1 MKKIVSLILSLVML
15 MSITSGLNLT
25 AYADDVNHYL
35 DFQAEIYS
43 SETAG
48 FDNIFVGTDSSSFS
62 RTLYNN
68 LKNDKKFQ
76 VTLAAWSST
85 HIVDDAT
92 YTIENNVFK
101 KKDLYDAILFD
112 MIDSTDES
120 TLCQQYQNE
129 FEKLYKM
136 VKNERSSYVIKTT
149 DMILGKEKY
158 TVEQLKTTDLSEDA
172 KDLLL
177 NGTKYAG
184 VTSVISEVNK
194 ILGNV
199 KNAYDAINAVAD
211 YLAIKDVD
219 CGTSEILNEIA
230 SDSQSPI
237 ELRYSAAE
245 ISDCMAGA
253 YGKTAALIAEGSI
266 SGIEFALNKAINYA
280 WDSVLACIPGG
291 TAISF
296 GAKTGRMLVNYFFKT
311 ETVIQGYYQLEAAVN
326 IEDAIIRVMQ
336 NKKNTDTGYT
346 NIDSAVYMK
355 SVDMYKDI
363 ILLGFDY
370 SIELLQNAANSD
382 FNTATDFWLGNY
394 SQCMQLIDQIQE
406 LKQKKIDNFV
416 KYEEIVFNKY
426 KSLYLPN
433 YDELEDEISKTV
445 PVTALSVTQL
455 VDINIGDSAYFE
467 DCFAYNFEPYNYTES
482 VTNVSVTSSDSN
494 IISVVKGDDSKEKFV
509 ANNAGTCTLTF
520 TLNDNVF
527 DNVNVEIGYKQ
538 HCISDIITI
547 GSYPKTLVTDSNLL
561 SKLNSVEFEW
571 KSYHY
576 YSGNGT
582 ISTVSTSVA
591 NQGNLTK
598 YLSMSESDYMKYSDV
613 KLDGEMYRAVY
624 FDSYRPVKTYYESI
638 DSKTNQINNKYL
650 KNKIYWFKYEPL
662 HWKIFDN
669 QKNLAICEDVIDSQC
684 YQNEILNV
692 SSHGIV
698 RPSVTFANK
707 YLDSSLDNYLSDEF
721 YNSAFSVDEKKY
733 ILSQSINS
741 SSSTSTTPEYAKVTV
756 LNTTYTTNL
765 TNASVD
771 FSSLPTDYAKSQ
783 GVFVNNNYSN
793 WWIRNDKE
801 GYYAKLHYYDYN
813 GKLVTAD
820 DTDVTNTGIG
830 IRPVICFSEEFKNT
844 FEYNHVKYLS
854 DTSNSCY
861 AVSCDDSVNDI
872 VIPDTVFGMKVIG
885 IKNEMFKNNK
895 NLISVSLGNNISDIP
910 REIFSG
916 CNNLKNVI
924 LPNKL
929 TKIPENAFRSC
940 NNLNNLTI
948 PNNVNSIGNSVFYGC
963 TKLASITIPNS
974 VTSIGDNAFRSC
986 TSLTSVYYA
995 GTEDEWNKITIG
1007 NDNENLTNAT
1017 IHYNFEP
1024 KPLNKQTGSCG
1035 DNVTYSLD
1043 TETGVLTISGTGKM
1057 KDYSGED
1064 SPFYQN
1070 SNIKSV
1076 IIENGVTSIGN
1087 LAFSSC
1093 NSLIEVSLPSSI
1105 ISLGVSAFSGCENL
1119 MSISI
1124 PANVADIQ
1132 SIAFAGC
1139 KKLTSIEV
1147 DSNNEN
1153 YSSINGVLFDK
1164 NITELVCYPA
1174 GKNDASYTVPNTV
1187 KSFAYGSFYDCENL
1201 TNVII
1206 PNGVTSIGG
1215 ASFWNCKNLKSIVI
1229 PKSVTK
1235 IDLFSFNGCESL
1247 KDIYYTGTQDEWKN
1261 ITIGD
1266 GNINLTSAT
1275 IHYNFEP
1282 CTENQH
1288 NYYGE
1293 WKIIEEPT
1301 CTKVGLKQRTCSFD
1315 GYVQKEEIPAKG
1327 HTEVVINGYAATCE
1341 KSGLTDGKKCFV
1353 CGEVLEAQKEIAK
1366 LDHSYTKTVVEPTCT
1381 EQGYTIYKCETC
1393 GETKKADFVNA
1404 KGHDFSNNAQ
1414 FCLNGCGTANPNY
1427 VAPDPSTAQTGSCG
1441 DNVLYSLNTET
1452 GVLTISGTGDMADY
1466 SLDNDSPFRQNSNII
1481 KSVTIEN
1488 GVTSIGNYSFSGCT
1502 NLINVTL
1509 PDSVTSIGSYAF
1521 EDCTSLTNVT
1531 IPDSVTSI
1539 SGSAF
1544 YDCTSLT
1551 SVTIGNSVTS
1561 IGSSAFYNTAYYNDE
1576 SNWDNG
1582 VLYLSN
1588 CLIDTN
1594 NDFNSTTDYTIKDGT
1609 RIIANHV
1616 FSNYTK
1622 LKSIMIPDS
1631 VTTIGDYAFYE
1642 CTNLTNATIGNGVTS
1657 IGERAFN
1664 ECKNLASITIPDSVI
1679 SIGDWAFSECTNL
1692 TNATIGNGV
1701 TSIGYGTF
1709 EECTSLTDVT
1719 IPDSVISIGERAFYN
1734 CKSLKSVTI
1743 GNNVTNIGSSAF
1755 YGCNNLT
1762 NITIPDS
1769 VTNIGDE
1776 AFSWCTSLASV
1787 TIGNS
1792 VTSIGNGTFKDCE
1805 KLESVIIPDSVTNIG
1820 DEAFYECTKLTN
1832 AIIGNSVTS
1841 IGSAAFYECIRL
1853 TGVIIPNNVTN
1864 IGENAFCSCSG
1875 LTGIIIPDSVTN
1887 IGDSAFSDCSGLTSI
1902 TIGNS
1907 VTSIG
1912 KNVFKWCAKLESVTI
1927 PNSVTSIGEEAFSVC
1942 SSLTSVTIPNTVT
1955 NIGDSAFDNCSKL
1968 NEVNYSGTVAQW
1980 KSITIGSNNSYLTNA
1995 NIKCSNG
2002 DIVNSVII
2010 DKIKYELND
2019 DNTARVTGYIGT
2031 PYSLTIPESIS
2042 YEGDTFKVTS
2052 IGEDA
2057 FAHCTSLSNITIPN
2071 SVTRIENYAFYG
2083 CKNLSDI
2090 YYIGTQQEWNKIYI
2104 GSTGNGCLPSATI
2117 HFSSIPTPEPTPT
2130 PTPEPTPT
2138 PTPTPTP
2145 EPTPTP
2151 NPAPQPSTQPTQE
2164 TQQQVAQQT
2173 AQQQSTQNDTA
2184 AEQVNVA
2191 KPKSVSPKTVKS
2203 AKKAVSVEWKKVGGV
2218 KGYQIQVATD
2228 KKFKKNKKTVTIK
2241 KQKTT
2246 KTIVKKL
2253 KAKKKYYVR
2262 VRTYKIVNGKKVY
2275 SSWSKVKSVKTK

>member
-68 LKNDKKFQ
+68 LKNDTKFQ

-149 DMILGKEKY
+149 DMILGKENY

-336 NKKNTDTGYT
+336 NKKNADTGYT

-482 VTNVSVTSSDSN
+482 VTNVSITSSDSN

-520 TLNDNVF
+520 TLNDRITCQKEVTVGSITSGKCGENVIYSLDTSTGVLTISGTGHMYDYADWKKSYSPF
-527 DNVNVEIGYKQ
+527 HENEQIKSVIIESGVTWIGDYTFSNCTTLTSAQ
-538 HCISDIITI
+538 ISDSVTHIGKYAFSGCSNLTSITLPNGLEDINEHTFYNCTSLTSITI
-547 GSYPKTLVTDSNLL
+547 PNKVRWVCFNA
-561 SKLNSVEFEW
+561 F
-571 KSYHY
+571 
-576 YSGNGT
+576 NGC
-582 ISTVSTSVA
+582 SS
-591 NQGNLTK
+591 
-598 YLSMSESDYMKYSDV
+598 
-613 KLDGEMYRAVY
+613 
-624 FDSYRPVKTYYESI
+624 
-638 DSKTNQINNKYL
+638 L
-650 KNKIYWFKYEPL
+650 KNVTMSNGIQVIDDGAFHGCKSLTSITIPSSVWSIADNAFGDCSSLINIDVDK
-662 HWKIFDN
+662 DN
-669 QKNLAICEDVIDSQC
+669 QTYSSQDGVLFNKDKTVLINYPIGSERTSYNIPDSVTNIGEYAFADCKNLKSIM
-684 YQNEILNV
+684 V
-692 SSHGIV
+692 S
-698 RPSVTFANK
+698 N
-707 YLDSSLDNYLSDEF
+707 SLTHIGEY
-721 YNSAFSVDEKKY
+721 AFSGC
-733 ILSQSINS
+733 
-741 SSSTSTTPEYAKVTV
+741 
-756 LNTTYTTNL
+756 TNL
-765 TNASVD
+765 TCV
-771 FSSLPTDYAKSQ
+771 
-783 GVFVNNNYSN
+783 
-793 WWIRNDKE
+793 
-801 GYYAKLHYYDYN
+801 
-813 GKLVTAD
+813 
-820 DTDVTNTGIG
+820 
-830 IRPVICFSEEFKNT
+830 
-844 FEYNHVKYLS
+844 
-854 DTSNSCY
+854 
-861 AVSCDDSVNDI
+861 
-872 VIPDTVFGMKVIG
+872 
-885 IKNEMFKNNK
+885 
-895 NLISVSLGNNISDIP
+895 
-910 REIFSG
+910 
-916 CNNLKNVI
+916 
-924 LPNKL
+924 
-929 TKIPENAFRSC
+929 
-940 NNLNNLTI
+940 
-948 PNNVNSIGNSVFYGC
+948 
-963 TKLASITIPNS
+963 TIPNS
-974 VTSIGDNAFRSC
+974 VTSIGEYAFSSC
-986 TSLTSVYYA
+986 KSLTSVIIPDGVTRINESTFRECTSLKSIIIGNGVTVIDRYAFYNCKNLICVTIPNSVTVIGWYVFDICSSLETVNYKGTKAEWKSIDISDENYNLIGAMIKCTDGIIGYAHTVIDNLEYSLVDDTATVIGYTFASQSVSIPKSVDYEGYKFDVTSIGGHAFDNCTSLLSVVIPDSVTSISDGAFFDCEGLKDVYYTS
-995 GTEDEWNKITIG
+995 TEDEWNKITIG

-1024 KPLNKQTGSCG
+1024 EPSNKQTGSCG

-1201 TNVII
+1201 TSVII
-1206 PNGVTSIGG
+1206 PSGVTSIGG

-1247 KDIYYTGTQDEWKN
+1247 KDIYYTGTQDEWNN

-1282 CTENQH
+1282 CIENQH

-1341 KSGLTDGKKCFV
+1341 KSGLTDGKKCSA

-1366 LDHSYTKTVVEPTCT
+1366 LGHSYTKTVVEPTCT

-1393 GETKKADFVNA
+1393 GETYKDDYVKA

-1414 FCLNGCGTANPNY
+1414 FCLNGCGKVNPNY
-1427 VAPDPSTAQTGSCG
+1427 VAPDTSTVQTGSCG
-1441 DNVLYSLNTET
+1441 DNVIYSLNTET
-1452 GVLTISGTGDMADY
+1452 GVLTISGTGEMT
-1466 SLDNDSPFRQNSNII
+1466 DSPFSQNSSI
-1481 KSVTIEN
+1481 KSVIIEN
-1488 GVTSIGNYSFSGCT
+1488 GVTSILTYAFSGCT
-1502 NLINVTL
+1502 SL
-1509 PDSVTSIGSYAF
+1509 TSI
-1521 EDCTSLTNVT
+1521 T

-1539 SGSAF
+1539 GESAF
-1544 YDCTSLT
+1544 DGCTSLV
-1551 SVTIGNSVTS
+1551 SVT
-1561 IGSSAFYNTAYYNDE
+1561 
-1576 SNWDNG
+1576 
-1582 VLYLSN
+1582 LS
-1588 CLIDTN
+1588 
-1594 NDFNSTTDYTIKDGT
+1594 
-1609 RIIANHV
+1609 
-1616 FSNYTK
+1616 
-1622 LKSIMIPDS
+1622 KSI
-1631 VTTIGDYAFYE
+1631 TTIEY
-1642 CTNLTNATIGNGVTS
+1642 S
-1657 IGERAFN
+1657 
-1664 ECKNLASITIPDSVI
+1664 
-1679 SIGDWAFSECTNL
+1679 
-1692 TNATIGNGV
+1692 
-1701 TSIGYGTF
+1701 TF
-1709 EECTSLTDVT
+1709 F
-1719 IPDSVISIGERAFYN
+1719 G
-1734 CKSLKSVTI
+1734 
-1743 GNNVTNIGSSAF
+1743 
-1755 YGCNNLT
+1755 
-1762 NITIPDS
+1762 
-1769 VTNIGDE
+1769 
-1776 AFSWCTSLASV
+1776 
-1787 TIGNS
+1787 
-1792 VTSIGNGTFKDCE
+1792 
-1805 KLESVIIPDSVTNIG
+1805 
-1820 DEAFYECTKLTN
+1820 
-1832 AIIGNSVTS
+1832 
-1841 IGSAAFYECIRL
+1841 
-1853 TGVIIPNNVTN
+1853 
-1864 IGENAFCSCSG
+1864 
-1875 LTGIIIPDSVTN
+1875 
-1887 IGDSAFSDCSGLTSI
+1887 
-1902 TIGNS
+1902 
-1907 VTSIG
+1907 
-1912 KNVFKWCAKLESVTI
+1912 
-1927 PNSVTSIGEEAFSVC
+1927 C
-1942 SSLTSVTIPNTVT
+1942 SSLTSIEIPKSVTT
-1955 NIGDSAFDNCSKL
+1955 
-1968 NEVNYSGTVAQW
+1968 
-1980 KSITIGSNNSYLTNA
+1980 
-1995 NIKCSNG
+1995 
-2002 DIVNSVII
+2002 IVN
-2010 DKIKYELND
+2010 
-2019 DNTARVTGYIGT
+2019 
-2031 PYSLTIPESIS
+2031 
-2042 YEGDTFKVTS
+2042 F
-2052 IGEDA
+2052 A
-2057 FAHCTSLSNITIPN
+2057 FCGCT
-2071 SVTRIENYAFYG
+2071 
-2083 CKNLSDI
+2083 NLKDV
-2090 YYIGTQQEWNKIYI
+2090 YYDGTQSEWNKINI
-2104 GSTGNGCLPSATI
+2104 GHSNECLTNASL
-2117 HFSSIPTPEPTPT
+2117 HCSLT
-2130 PTPEPTPT
+2130 PTPE

-2164 TQQQVAQQT
+2164 TSQQAAQQT
-2173 AQQQSTQNDTA
+2173 SQQQSVKNDTA
-2184 AEQVNVA
+2184 TEQVNVA
-2191 KPKSVSPKTVKS
+2191 KPKSTNTKKIKA
-2203 AKKAVSVEWKKVGGV
+2203 AKKAVSVEWKKVSGV
-2218 KGYQIQVATD
+2218 SGYEIQLATD
-2228 KKFKKNKKTVTIK
+2228 KKFKKNKKTVTVK

-2246 KTIVKKL
+2246 KTTVKKL

>member
-25 AYADDVNHYL
+25 AYAETYGDFEYSHIEDDFLSITGYKGSATNL
-35 DFQAEIYS
+35 EIPS
-43 SETAG
+43 VING
-48 FDNIFVGTDSSSFS
+48 DSV
-62 RTLYNN
+62 
-68 LKNDKKFQ
+68 K
-76 VTLAAWSST
+76 V
-85 HIVDDAT
+85 
-92 YTIENNVFK
+92 
-101 KKDLYDAILFD
+101 
-112 MIDSTDES
+112 IDREAFEG
-120 TLCQQYQNE
+120 CQ
-129 FEKLYKM
+129 
-136 VKNERSSYVIKTT
+136 SIKTVT
-149 DMILGKEKY
+149 IPDSIISIGM
-158 TVEQLKTTDLSEDA
+158 
-172 KDLLL
+172 
-177 NGTKYAG
+177 YAFCNCTSL
-184 VTSVISEVNK
+184 TSV
-194 ILGNV
+194 
-199 KNAYDAINAVAD
+199 
-211 YLAIKDVD
+211 
-219 CGTSEILNEIA
+219 T
-230 SDSQSPI
+230 
-237 ELRYSAAE
+237 
-245 ISDCMAGA
+245 
-253 YGKTAALIAEGSI
+253 
-266 SGIEFALNKAINYA
+266 
-280 WDSVLACIPGG
+280 
-291 TAISF
+291 
-296 GAKTGRMLVNYFFKT
+296 
-311 ETVIQGYYQLEAAVN
+311 
-326 IEDAIIRVMQ
+326 
-336 NKKNTDTGYT
+336 
-346 NIDSAVYMK
+346 
-355 SVDMYKDI
+355 
-363 ILLGFDY
+363 
-370 SIELLQNAANSD
+370 
-382 FNTATDFWLGNY
+382 
-394 SQCMQLIDQIQE
+394 
-406 LKQKKIDNFV
+406 
-416 KYEEIVFNKY
+416 
-426 KSLYLPN
+426 
-433 YDELEDEISKTV
+433 
-445 PVTALSVTQL
+445 
-455 VDINIGDSAYFE
+455 
-467 DCFAYNFEPYNYTES
+467 
-482 VTNVSVTSSDSN
+482 
-494 IISVVKGDDSKEKFV
+494 
-509 ANNAGTCTLTF
+509 
-520 TLNDNVF
+520 
-527 DNVNVEIGYKQ
+527 
-538 HCISDIITI
+538 
-547 GSYPKTLVTDSNLL
+547 
-561 SKLNSVEFEW
+561 
-571 KSYHY
+571 
-576 YSGNGT
+576 
-582 ISTVSTSVA
+582 
-591 NQGNLTK
+591 
-598 YLSMSESDYMKYSDV
+598 
-613 KLDGEMYRAVY
+613 
-624 FDSYRPVKTYYESI
+624 
-638 DSKTNQINNKYL
+638 
-650 KNKIYWFKYEPL
+650 
-662 HWKIFDN
+662 
-669 QKNLAICEDVIDSQC
+669 
-684 YQNEILNV
+684 
-692 SSHGIV
+692 
-698 RPSVTFANK
+698 
-707 YLDSSLDNYLSDEF
+707 
-721 YNSAFSVDEKKY
+721 
-733 ILSQSINS
+733 
-741 SSSTSTTPEYAKVTV
+741 
-756 LNTTYTTNL
+756 
-765 TNASVD
+765 
-771 FSSLPTDYAKSQ
+771 
-783 GVFVNNNYSN
+783 
-793 WWIRNDKE
+793 
-801 GYYAKLHYYDYN
+801 
-813 GKLVTAD
+813 
-820 DTDVTNTGIG
+820 
-830 IRPVICFSEEFKNT
+830 
-844 FEYNHVKYLS
+844 
-854 DTSNSCY
+854 
-861 AVSCDDSVNDI
+861 
-872 VIPDTVFGMKVIG
+872 
-885 IKNEMFKNNK
+885 
-895 NLISVSLGNNISDIP
+895 
-910 REIFSG
+910 
-916 CNNLKNVI
+916 
-924 LPNKL
+924 
-929 TKIPENAFRSC
+929 
-940 NNLNNLTI
+940 
-948 PNNVNSIGNSVFYGC
+948 IGNSVSSIADSAFRDCTSLKNINIPDSVESIDNLAFSGC
-963 TKLASITIPNS
+963 TNLTSITIPNS
-974 VTSIGDNAFRSC
+974 VTSIGNGVFFDCENLVSIEVANDNMNYTSISGILFSKNKTELIQYPAAKTDSTYIIPDGVTKIDYAFGSCKNLTSVTIPDSVTSVGDNAFNCC
-986 TSLTSVYYA
+986 TSLTNITIPNSVTSIGNYSFSGCTNLINITIPDSVTSIGDNAFNGCTSLTNITIPNSVTSIGYSAFSDCSGLANIAISDSVTSIGVSAFSGCISLKSIAVSDNNKNYSSVDGVLFNKEKSELITYPIGKTNDTYEIPNSVTCICNAAFAFCQNLTNITIPNSVTVISNDVFALCSSLTDVIIPNSVTSIGSYAFTGCISLKSVTIHDSVTSISDGTFFDCEGLKDVYYTS
-995 GTEDEWNKITIG
+995 TEDDWNKITIG

-1024 KPLNKQTGSCG
+1024 EPSNKQTGSCG

-1247 KDIYYTGTQDEWKN
+1247 KDIYYTGTQDEWNN

-1266 GNINLTSAT
+1266 GNINLTNAT
-1275 IHYNFEP
+1275 IHYNFVP

-1293 WKIIEEPT
+1293 WKMIEEPT

-1341 KSGLTDGKKCFV
+1341 KSGLTDGKKCSA

-1366 LDHSYTKTVVEPTCT
+1366 LGHSYTKTVVEPTCT

-1393 GETKKADFVNA
+1393 GETYKDDYVKA

-1414 FCLNGCGTANPNY
+1414 FCLNGCGEVNPNY
-1427 VAPDPSTAQTGSCG
+1427 VAPDTSTVQTGSCG
-1441 DNVLYSLNTET
+1441 DNVIYSLNTET

-1466 SLDNDSPFRQNSNII
+1466 SLDNDSPFRQNSSII
-1481 KSVTIEN
+1481 KSVIIEN
-1488 GVTSIGNYSFSGCT
+1488 GVTSIGNYSFSGCA
-1502 NLINVTL
+1502 NLINITL

-1521 EDCTSLTNVT
+1521 EDCTSLTSVT

-1544 YDCTSLT
+1544 SDCTSLT

-1561 IGSSAFYNTAYYNDE
+1561 IGSSAFYNTAYYNDK

-1594 NDFNSTTDYTIKDGT
+1594 NDFDSTTDYTIKDGT

-1622 LKSIMIPDS
+1622 LKSIIIPDS

-1679 SIGDWAFSECTNL
+1679 SIGDWVFSECTNL
-1692 TNATIGNGV
+1692 TNAIIGNGV

-1709 EECTSLTDVT
+1709 EDCTSLTDVT

-1755 YGCNNLT
+1755 YWCNNLT

-1887 IGDSAFSDCSGLTSI
+1887 IGDSAFSDCSGLTSV

-1907 VTSIG
+1907 VTS
-1912 KNVFKWCAKLESVTI
+1912 
-1927 PNSVTSIGEEAFSVC
+1927 
-1942 SSLTSVTIPNTVT
+1942 
-1955 NIGDSAFDNCSKL
+1955 IGDSAFDNCSKL

-2002 DIVNSVII
+2002 DIVNAVII

-2057 FAHCTSLSNITIPN
+2057 FAHCTSLTNITIPN

-2138 PTPTPTP
+2138 PIPTP
-2145 EPTPTP
+2145 EPTPIP

-2173 AQQQSTQNDTA
+2173 AQQPSVKNDTA

-2191 KPKSVSPKTVKS
+2191 KPKSVSPKKVKS

-2246 KTIVKKL
+2246 KTTVKKL

-2275 SSWSKVKSVKTK
+2275 SAWSKVKSVKTK

>member
-370 SIELLQNAANSD
+370 SIELLQNAANPD

-801 GYYAKLHYYDYN
+801 GYYAKLQYYDYN

-1007 NDNENLTNAT
+1007 DCNEYLTNAT

-1024 KPLNKQTGSCG
+1024 EPSNKQTGSCG

-1124 PANVADIQ
+1124 SANVADIQ

-1201 TNVII
+1201 TSVII

-1247 KDIYYTGTQDEWKN
+1247 KDIYYTGTQDEWNN

-1275 IHYNFEP
+1275 IHYNFVP

-1341 KSGLTDGKKCFV
+1341 KSGLTDGKKCSA

-1366 LDHSYTKTVVEPTCT
+1366 LDHSYIKTVVEPTCT
-1381 EQGYTIYKCETC
+1381 EQGYTIYKCENCGDTYKDDYVKALGHTEVIDEAVAPTC
-1393 GETKKADFVNA
+1393 TQSGLTEGKHCSVCNA
-1404 KGHDFSNNAQ
+1404 VLVKQEKIDALGHDFSNNAQ
-1414 FCLNGCGTANPNY
+1414 VCLNGCGKVNPNY
-1427 VAPDPSTAQTGSCG
+1427 VAPDTSTVQMGKCG
-1441 DNVLYSLNTET
+1441 ENVTYSLNTST
-1452 GVLTISGTGDMADY
+1452 GVLTISGTGEMT
-1466 SLDNDSPFRQNSNII
+1466 DSPFRQNSNII
-1481 KSVTIEN
+1481 KSVIIEN
-1488 GVTSIGNYSFSGCT
+1488 GVTSIVTYAFSGCT
-1502 NLINVTL
+1502 SL
-1509 PDSVTSIGSYAF
+1509 TSI
-1521 EDCTSLTNVT
+1521 T

-1539 SGSAF
+1539 GESAF
-1544 YDCTSLT
+1544 DGCTSLV
-1551 SVTIGNSVTS
+1551 SVT
-1561 IGSSAFYNTAYYNDE
+1561 
-1576 SNWDNG
+1576 
-1582 VLYLSN
+1582 LS
-1588 CLIDTN
+1588 
-1594 NDFNSTTDYTIKDGT
+1594 
-1609 RIIANHV
+1609 
-1616 FSNYTK
+1616 
-1622 LKSIMIPDS
+1622 KSI
-1631 VTTIGDYAFYE
+1631 TTIEY
-1642 CTNLTNATIGNGVTS
+1642 S
-1657 IGERAFN
+1657 
-1664 ECKNLASITIPDSVI
+1664 
-1679 SIGDWAFSECTNL
+1679 
-1692 TNATIGNGV
+1692 
-1701 TSIGYGTF
+1701 TF
-1709 EECTSLTDVT
+1709 F
-1719 IPDSVISIGERAFYN
+1719 G
-1734 CKSLKSVTI
+1734 
-1743 GNNVTNIGSSAF
+1743 
-1755 YGCNNLT
+1755 
-1762 NITIPDS
+1762 
-1769 VTNIGDE
+1769 
-1776 AFSWCTSLASV
+1776 
-1787 TIGNS
+1787 
-1792 VTSIGNGTFKDCE
+1792 
-1805 KLESVIIPDSVTNIG
+1805 
-1820 DEAFYECTKLTN
+1820 
-1832 AIIGNSVTS
+1832 
-1841 IGSAAFYECIRL
+1841 
-1853 TGVIIPNNVTN
+1853 
-1864 IGENAFCSCSG
+1864 
-1875 LTGIIIPDSVTN
+1875 
-1887 IGDSAFSDCSGLTSI
+1887 
-1902 TIGNS
+1902 
-1907 VTSIG
+1907 
-1912 KNVFKWCAKLESVTI
+1912 
-1927 PNSVTSIGEEAFSVC
+1927 C
-1942 SSLTSVTIPNTVT
+1942 SSLTSIEIPKSVTT
-1955 NIGDSAFDNCSKL
+1955 
-1968 NEVNYSGTVAQW
+1968 
-1980 KSITIGSNNSYLTNA
+1980 
-1995 NIKCSNG
+1995 
-2002 DIVNSVII
+2002 IVNFAFCGCT
-2010 DKIKYELND
+2010 N
-2019 DNTARVTGYIGT
+2019 
-2031 PYSLTIPESIS
+2031 LTDV
-2042 YEGDTFKVTS
+2042 Y
-2052 IGEDA
+2052 
-2057 FAHCTSLSNITIPN
+2057 
-2071 SVTRIENYAFYG
+2071 YA
-2083 CKNLSDI
+2083 
-2090 YYIGTQQEWNKIYI
+2090 GTQSEWNKINI
-2104 GSTGNGCLPSATI
+2104 GHSNEFLTNASLHCSST
-2117 HFSSIPTPEPTPT
+2117 PTPEPTPT
-2130 PTPEPTPT
+2130 PTPEPA
-2138 PTPTPTP
+2138 
-2145 EPTPTP
+2145 PTP
-2151 NPAPQPSTQPTQE
+2151 NPAPQPSTQPIQE
-2164 TQQQVAQQT
+2164 TPQQVAQQT
-2173 AQQQSTQNDTA
+2173 AQQPLTQNNTTA
-2184 AEQVNVA
+2184 AQTEVA

-2218 KGYQIQVATD
+2218 SGYEIQLATD
-2228 KKFKKNKKTVTIK
+2228 KKFKKNKKTVTVK

-2246 KTIVKKL
+2246 KTTVKKL

>member
-68 LKNDKKFQ
+68 LKNDTKFQ

-149 DMILGKEKY
+149 DMILGKENY

-336 NKKNTDTGYT
+336 NKKNADTGYT

-538 HCISDIITI
+538 HCIGDIITI

-771 FSSLPTDYAKSQ
+771 FSSFPTDYAKSQ

-801 GYYAKLHYYDYN
+801 GYYAKLQYYDYN

-1007 NDNENLTNAT
+1007 DCNEYLTNATIHYKFAPDPSTVQTGKCGENVTYSLNTSTGVLTISGTGEMTDSPFSQNSNIKSVIIENGVTSIATSAFSGCTSLTSVTIPNSVTSIGDNAFSECTSLTDITIPDSVMNIGDGAFLVCISLKSIEVSDNNKNYASVDGVLFNKDASELITYPAGKPNDIYEIPNSVMNIGDGAFFACTSLKSIEVSDNNENYTSVDGVLFNKDASELITYPAGKPNDTYEIPISVKSICYSAFLLCTSLTDVIIANGVTSIGHEAFSYCTSLTSVTIPDSVTSIGHYAFSDCESLKDIYYTGTQDEWNNITIGDGNINLTNAT
-1017 IHYNFEP
+1017 IHYNFETEP
-1024 KPLNKQTGSCG
+1024 SNKQTGSCG

-1201 TNVII
+1201 TSVII

-1247 KDIYYTGTQDEWKN
+1247 KDIYYTGTQDEWNN

-1275 IHYNFEP
+1275 IHYNFVP
-1282 CTENQH
+1282 CIENQH

-1341 KSGLTDGKKCFV
+1341 KSGLTDGKKCSA

-1366 LDHSYTKTVVEPTCT
+1366 LDHSYIKTVVEPTCT

-1393 GETKKADFVNA
+1393 GDTKKADFVNA

-1414 FCLNGCGTANPNY
+1414 FCLNGCGKVNPNY
-1427 VAPDPSTAQTGSCG
+1427 VAPDTSTVQTGSCG
-1441 DNVLYSLNTET
+1441 DNVIYSLNTET
-1452 GVLTISGTGDMADY
+1452 GVLTISGTGEMT
-1466 SLDNDSPFRQNSNII
+1466 DSPFSQNSSI
-1481 KSVTIEN
+1481 KSVIIEN
-1488 GVTSIGNYSFSGCT
+1488 GVTSIVTYAFSGCT
-1502 NLINVTL
+1502 SL
-1509 PDSVTSIGSYAF
+1509 TSI
-1521 EDCTSLTNVT
+1521 T

-1539 SGSAF
+1539 GESAF
-1544 YDCTSLT
+1544 DGCTSLV
-1551 SVTIGNSVTS
+1551 SVT
-1561 IGSSAFYNTAYYNDE
+1561 
-1576 SNWDNG
+1576 
-1582 VLYLSN
+1582 LS
-1588 CLIDTN
+1588 
-1594 NDFNSTTDYTIKDGT
+1594 
-1609 RIIANHV
+1609 
-1616 FSNYTK
+1616 
-1622 LKSIMIPDS
+1622 KSI
-1631 VTTIGDYAFYE
+1631 TTIEY
-1642 CTNLTNATIGNGVTS
+1642 S
-1657 IGERAFN
+1657 
-1664 ECKNLASITIPDSVI
+1664 
-1679 SIGDWAFSECTNL
+1679 
-1692 TNATIGNGV
+1692 
-1701 TSIGYGTF
+1701 TF
-1709 EECTSLTDVT
+1709 F
-1719 IPDSVISIGERAFYN
+1719 G
-1734 CKSLKSVTI
+1734 
-1743 GNNVTNIGSSAF
+1743 
-1755 YGCNNLT
+1755 
-1762 NITIPDS
+1762 
-1769 VTNIGDE
+1769 
-1776 AFSWCTSLASV
+1776 
-1787 TIGNS
+1787 
-1792 VTSIGNGTFKDCE
+1792 
-1805 KLESVIIPDSVTNIG
+1805 
-1820 DEAFYECTKLTN
+1820 
-1832 AIIGNSVTS
+1832 
-1841 IGSAAFYECIRL
+1841 
-1853 TGVIIPNNVTN
+1853 
-1864 IGENAFCSCSG
+1864 
-1875 LTGIIIPDSVTN
+1875 
-1887 IGDSAFSDCSGLTSI
+1887 
-1902 TIGNS
+1902 
-1907 VTSIG
+1907 
-1912 KNVFKWCAKLESVTI
+1912 
-1927 PNSVTSIGEEAFSVC
+1927 C
-1942 SSLTSVTIPNTVT
+1942 SSLTSIKIPKSVTT
-1955 NIGDSAFDNCSKL
+1955 
-1968 NEVNYSGTVAQW
+1968 
-1980 KSITIGSNNSYLTNA
+1980 
-1995 NIKCSNG
+1995 
-2002 DIVNSVII
+2002 IVNFAFCGCT
-2010 DKIKYELND
+2010 N
-2019 DNTARVTGYIGT
+2019 
-2031 PYSLTIPESIS
+2031 LT
-2042 YEGDTFKVTS
+2042 DV
-2052 IGEDA
+2052 
-2057 FAHCTSLSNITIPN
+2057 
-2071 SVTRIENYAFYG
+2071 
-2083 CKNLSDI
+2083 
-2090 YYIGTQQEWNKIYI
+2090 YYDGTQSEWNKINI
-2104 GSTGNGCLPSATI
+2104 GHSNEFLTNASLHC
-2117 HFSSIPTPEPTPT
+2117 SST

-2138 PTPTPTP
+2138 PTP
-2145 EPTPTP
+2145 
-2151 NPAPQPSTQPTQE
+2151 NPVPQPSTQHAQE
-2164 TQQQVAQQT
+2164 TPQQAAQQT
-2173 AQQQSTQNDTA
+2173 AQQPSVKNDTA
-2184 AEQVNVA
+2184 TEQVNVA
-2191 KPKSVSPKTVKS
+2191 KPKSVSPKKVKS

-2228 KKFKKNKKTVTIK
+2228 KKFKKNKKTVTVK

-2246 KTIVKKL
+2246 KTTVKKL
-2253 KAKKKYYVR
+2253 KSKKKYYVR

>member
-1 MKKIVSLILSLVML
+1 MKKIVSIFLSLVML
-15 MSITSGLNLT
+15 LTITSGLNLT

-43 SETAG
+43 SESAG
-48 FDNIFVGTDSSSFS
+48 FDNVFVGTDSSSFS
-62 RTLYNN
+62 RTFYNE
-68 LKNDKKFQ
+68 LKNDTKFQ
-76 VTLAAWSST
+76 VSLAAWSST
-85 HIVDDAT
+85 HIVDDAS

-311 ETVIQGYYQLEAAVN
+311 ETVIQGYYQLEAAIN

-336 NKKNTDTGYT
+336 NKKNADTGYT

-527 DNVNVEIGYKQ
+527 DNVKVEIGYKQ
-538 HCISDIITI
+538 HCIGDIITI

-721 YNSAFSVDEKKY
+721 YNSAFSADEKKY

-771 FSSLPTDYAKSQ
+771 FLSLPTDYAKSQ

-801 GYYAKLHYYDYN
+801 GYYAKLQYYDYN

-854 DTSNSCY
+854 DTSDSCY

-940 NNLNNLTI
+940 SNLNNLTI

-1007 NDNENLTNAT
+1007 DCNEYLTNAT

-1024 KPLNKQTGSCG
+1024 EPSNKQTGSCG

-1043 TETGVLTISGTGKM
+1043 TETGVFTISGTGKM

-1076 IIENGVTSIGN
+1076 IIENGVTSIGDSAFRSCTSLVSVTIPN
-1087 LAFSSC
+1087 SVTSIGNYVFYYCEKLKSVDLSDNITSIGDSAFADCTSLTNVTIPSIVTSIGDYAFGECTSLTDITIPDSVMNIGDGAFFVCTSLKSIEVSDNNKNYASVDGVFFNKDKSELITYPAGKPNDIYEIPNSVMNIGDGAFFACKSLKSIEVSDNNENYTSFDGVLFNKDASELITYPAGKPNDTYEIPISVKSICYAAFLLCTSLTDVIIANGVTSIGHEAFSYCRNLTSIIIPDSVTSIGHYVFSDCESLKDVYYTGSEDEWNKITIGNDNENLTNATIHYNFEPEPSNKQTGSCGDNVTYSLDTETGVLTISGTGKMKNYSGEDSPFYQNSNIKSVIIENGVTSIGNFAFYSC
-1093 NSLIEVSLPSSI
+1093 NSLIEVSLPTST

-1124 PANVADIQ
+1124 PANIVDIQ

-1139 KKLTSIEV
+1139 KKLTSIAV

-1164 NITELVCYPA
+1164 NVTELVCYPA

-1201 TNVII
+1201 TSVII

-1215 ASFWNCKNLKSIVI
+1215 ATFWNCKNLKSIVI

-1247 KDIYYTGTQDEWKN
+1247 KDIYYTGSEDEWNK
-1261 ITIGD
+1261 ITIGN
-1266 GNINLTSAT
+1266 GNENLTNAT

-1315 GYVQKEEIPAKG
+1315 GNVQKEEIPAKG

-1341 KSGLTDGKKCFV
+1341 KSGLTDGKKCSV
-1353 CGEVLEAQKEIAK
+1353 CGEVLETQKEIAK
-1366 LDHSYTKTVVEPTCT
+1366 LDHSYIKTVVEPTCT

-1393 GETKKADFVNA
+1393 GDTKKADYVNA
-1404 KGHDFSNNAQ
+1404 KGHTEVIDEAVEPTCTQSGLTEGKHCSVCNAVLVKQEKIDALDHDFSNNAQ
-1414 FCLNGCGTANPNY
+1414 FCLNGCGEVNPNY
-1427 VAPDPSTAQTGSCG
+1427 VAPDPSTVQTGKCG
-1441 DNVLYSLNTET
+1441 ENVKYSLGTST
-1452 GVLTISGTGDMADY
+1452 GVLTISGTGEMT
-1466 SLDNDSPFRQNSNII
+1466 DSPFSQNSNI
-1481 KSVTIEN
+1481 KSVIIEN
-1488 GVTSIGNYSFSGCT
+1488 GVTSIGT
-1502 NLINVTL
+1502 
-1509 PDSVTSIGSYAF
+1509 
-1521 EDCTSLTNVT
+1521 
-1531 IPDSVTSI
+1531 
-1539 SGSAF
+1539 
-1544 YDCTSLT
+1544 
-1551 SVTIGNSVTS
+1551 
-1561 IGSSAFYNTAYYNDE
+1561 
-1576 SNWDNG
+1576 
-1582 VLYLSN
+1582 
-1588 CLIDTN
+1588 
-1594 NDFNSTTDYTIKDGT
+1594 
-1609 RIIANHV
+1609 
-1616 FSNYTK
+1616 
-1622 LKSIMIPDS
+1622 
-1631 VTTIGDYAFYE
+1631 YAFYG
-1642 CTNLTNATIGNGVTS
+1642 CASLTD
-1657 IGERAFN
+1657 
-1664 ECKNLASITIPDSVI
+1664 ITIPDSVV
-1679 SIGDWAFSECTNL
+1679 SIGESAFD
-1692 TNATIGNGV
+1692 G
-1701 TSIGYGTF
+1701 
-1709 EECTSLTDVT
+1709 CTSLV
-1719 IPDSVISIGERAFYN
+1719 
-1734 CKSLKSVTI
+1734 SVTL
-1743 GNNVTNIGSSAF
+1743 S
-1755 YGCNNLT
+1755 
-1762 NITIPDS
+1762 
-1769 VTNIGDE
+1769 
-1776 AFSWCTSLASV
+1776 
-1787 TIGNS
+1787 
-1792 VTSIGNGTFKDCE
+1792 K
-1805 KLESVIIPDSVTNIG
+1805 
-1820 DEAFYECTKLTN
+1820 
-1832 AIIGNSVTS
+1832 
-1841 IGSAAFYECIRL
+1841 
-1853 TGVIIPNNVTN
+1853 
-1864 IGENAFCSCSG
+1864 
-1875 LTGIIIPDSVTN
+1875 
-1887 IGDSAFSDCSGLTSI
+1887 SI
-1902 TIGNS
+1902 T
-1907 VTSIG
+1907 
-1912 KNVFKWCAKLESVTI
+1912 TI
-1927 PNSVTSIGEEAFSVC
+1927 AYSTFFGC
-1942 SSLTSVTIPNTVT
+1942 SSLTSIEIPKSVTT
-1955 NIGDSAFDNCSKL
+1955 
-1968 NEVNYSGTVAQW
+1968 
-1980 KSITIGSNNSYLTNA
+1980 
-1995 NIKCSNG
+1995 
-2002 DIVNSVII
+2002 IVN
-2010 DKIKYELND
+2010 
-2019 DNTARVTGYIGT
+2019 
-2031 PYSLTIPESIS
+2031 
-2042 YEGDTFKVTS
+2042 F
-2052 IGEDA
+2052 A
-2057 FAHCTSLSNITIPN
+2057 FCGCTNLKD
-2071 SVTRIENYAFYG
+2071 VYYA
-2083 CKNLSDI
+2083 
-2090 YYIGTQQEWNKIYI
+2090 GTQSEWNKINI
-2104 GSTGNGCLPSATI
+2104 GHSNEFLTNATL
-2117 HFSSIPTPEPTPT
+2117 HCSQ
-2130 PTPEPTPT
+2130 
-2138 PTPTPTP
+2138 TPTPTP

-2151 NPAPQPSTQPTQE
+2151 NPAPQPSTQPAQE
-2164 TQQQVAQQT
+2164 STPQQAAQQT
-2173 AQQQSTQNDTA
+2173 AQQPSVKNDTTTMQT
-2184 AEQVNVA
+2184 EVA
-2191 KPKSVSPKTVKS
+2191 KPKSVNPKTVKA
-2203 AKKAVSVEWKKVGGV
+2203 AKKAVSVEWKKVSGV
-2218 KGYQIQVATD
+2218 SGYEIQVATD
-2228 KKFKKNKKTVTIK
+2228 KKFKKNKKTVTVK
-2241 KQKTT
+2241 KQKAT
-2246 KTIVKKL
+2246 KTTVKKL

-2262 VRTYKIVNGKKVY
+2262 VRTYKTVNGKKVY
-2275 SSWSKVKSVKTK
+2275 SSWSEVKSVKTK

>member
-68 LKNDKKFQ
+68 LKNDTKFQ

-149 DMILGKEKY
+149 DMILGKENY

-336 NKKNTDTGYT
+336 NKKNADTGYT

-538 HCISDIITI
+538 HCIGDIITI

-771 FSSLPTDYAKSQ
+771 FSSFPTDYAKSQ

-801 GYYAKLHYYDYN
+801 GYYAKLQYYDYN

-1007 NDNENLTNAT
+1007 DCNEYLTNAT
-1017 IHYNFEP
+1017 IHYKFAP
-1024 KPLNKQTGSCG
+1024 DPSTVQTGKCG
-1035 DNVTYSLD
+1035 ENVTYSLN
-1043 TETGVLTISGTGKM
+1043 TSTGVLTISGTGEM
-1057 KDYSGED
+1057 TD
-1064 SPFYQN
+1064 SPFSQN

-1076 IIENGVTSIGN
+1076 IIENGVTSI
-1087 LAFSSC
+1087 AT
-1093 NSLIEVSLPSSI
+1093 
-1105 ISLGVSAFSGCENL
+1105 SAFSGCTSLTSVTIPNSVT
-1119 MSISI
+1119 SIGDNAFSECTSLTDITI
-1124 PANVADIQ
+1124 PDSVMNIGDG
-1132 SIAFAGC
+1132 AFLVC
-1139 KKLTSIEV
+1139 ISLKSIEV
-1147 DSNNEN
+1147 SDNNKNYASVDGVLFNKDASELITYPAGKPNDIYEIPNSVMNIGDGAFFACTSLKSIEVSDNNEN
-1153 YSSINGVLFDK
+1153 YTSVDGVLFNKDASEL
-1164 NITELVCYPA
+1164 ITYPA
-1174 GKNDASYTVPNTV
+1174 GKPNDTYEIPISV
-1187 KSFAYGSFYDCENL
+1187 KSICYSAFLLCTSL
-1201 TNVII
+1201 TDVII
-1206 PNGVTSIGG
+1206 ANGVTSIGHE
-1215 ASFWNCKNLKSIVI
+1215 AFSYCTSLT
-1229 PKSVTK
+1229 SVT
-1235 IDLFSFNGCESL
+1235 IPDSVTSIGHYAFSDCESL
-1247 KDIYYTGTQDEWKN
+1247 KDIYYTGTQDEWNN

-1275 IHYNFEP
+1275 IHYNFVP
-1282 CTENQH
+1282 CIENQH

-1341 KSGLTDGKKCFV
+1341 KSGLTDGKKCSA

-1366 LDHSYTKTVVEPTCT
+1366 LDHSYIKTVVEPTCT

-1393 GETKKADFVNA
+1393 GDTKKADFVNA

-1414 FCLNGCGTANPNY
+1414 FCLNGCGKVNPNY
-1427 VAPDPSTAQTGSCG
+1427 VAPDTSTVQTGSCG
-1441 DNVLYSLNTET
+1441 DNVIYSLNTET
-1452 GVLTISGTGDMADY
+1452 GVLTISGTGEMT
-1466 SLDNDSPFRQNSNII
+1466 DSPFSQNSSI
-1481 KSVTIEN
+1481 KSVIIEN
-1488 GVTSIGNYSFSGCT
+1488 GVTSIVTYAFSGCT
-1502 NLINVTL
+1502 SL
-1509 PDSVTSIGSYAF
+1509 TSI
-1521 EDCTSLTNVT
+1521 T

-1539 SGSAF
+1539 GESAF
-1544 YDCTSLT
+1544 DGCTSLV
-1551 SVTIGNSVTS
+1551 SVT
-1561 IGSSAFYNTAYYNDE
+1561 
-1576 SNWDNG
+1576 
-1582 VLYLSN
+1582 LS
-1588 CLIDTN
+1588 
-1594 NDFNSTTDYTIKDGT
+1594 
-1609 RIIANHV
+1609 
-1616 FSNYTK
+1616 
-1622 LKSIMIPDS
+1622 KSI
-1631 VTTIGDYAFYE
+1631 TTIEY
-1642 CTNLTNATIGNGVTS
+1642 S
-1657 IGERAFN
+1657 
-1664 ECKNLASITIPDSVI
+1664 
-1679 SIGDWAFSECTNL
+1679 
-1692 TNATIGNGV
+1692 
-1701 TSIGYGTF
+1701 TF
-1709 EECTSLTDVT
+1709 F
-1719 IPDSVISIGERAFYN
+1719 G
-1734 CKSLKSVTI
+1734 
-1743 GNNVTNIGSSAF
+1743 
-1755 YGCNNLT
+1755 
-1762 NITIPDS
+1762 
-1769 VTNIGDE
+1769 
-1776 AFSWCTSLASV
+1776 
-1787 TIGNS
+1787 
-1792 VTSIGNGTFKDCE
+1792 
-1805 KLESVIIPDSVTNIG
+1805 
-1820 DEAFYECTKLTN
+1820 
-1832 AIIGNSVTS
+1832 
-1841 IGSAAFYECIRL
+1841 
-1853 TGVIIPNNVTN
+1853 
-1864 IGENAFCSCSG
+1864 
-1875 LTGIIIPDSVTN
+1875 
-1887 IGDSAFSDCSGLTSI
+1887 
-1902 TIGNS
+1902 
-1907 VTSIG
+1907 
-1912 KNVFKWCAKLESVTI
+1912 
-1927 PNSVTSIGEEAFSVC
+1927 C
-1942 SSLTSVTIPNTVT
+1942 SSLTSIKIPKSVTT
-1955 NIGDSAFDNCSKL
+1955 
-1968 NEVNYSGTVAQW
+1968 
-1980 KSITIGSNNSYLTNA
+1980 
-1995 NIKCSNG
+1995 
-2002 DIVNSVII
+2002 IVNFAFCGCT
-2010 DKIKYELND
+2010 N
-2019 DNTARVTGYIGT
+2019 
-2031 PYSLTIPESIS
+2031 LT
-2042 YEGDTFKVTS
+2042 DV
-2052 IGEDA
+2052 
-2057 FAHCTSLSNITIPN
+2057 
-2071 SVTRIENYAFYG
+2071 
-2083 CKNLSDI
+2083 
-2090 YYIGTQQEWNKIYI
+2090 YYDGTQSEWNKINI
-2104 GSTGNGCLPSATI
+2104 GHSNEFLTNASLHC
-2117 HFSSIPTPEPTPT
+2117 SST

-2138 PTPTPTP
+2138 PTP
-2145 EPTPTP
+2145 
-2151 NPAPQPSTQPTQE
+2151 NPVPQPSTQHAQE
-2164 TQQQVAQQT
+2164 TPQQAAQQT
-2173 AQQQSTQNDTA
+2173 AQQPSVKNDTA
-2184 AEQVNVA
+2184 TEQVNVA
-2191 KPKSVSPKTVKS
+2191 KPKSVSPKKVKS

-2228 KKFKKNKKTVTIK
+2228 KKFKKNKKTVTVK

-2246 KTIVKKL
+2246 KTTVKKL
-2253 KAKKKYYVR
+2253 KSKKKYYVR

>member
-68 LKNDKKFQ
+68 LKNDTKFQ

-149 DMILGKEKY
+149 DMILGKENY

-336 NKKNTDTGYT
+336 NKKNADTGYT

-538 HCISDIITI
+538 HCIGDIITI

-801 GYYAKLHYYDYN
+801 GYYAKLQYYDYN

-1007 NDNENLTNAT
+1007 DCNEYLTNATIHYKFAPDPSTVQTGKCGENVTYSLNTSTGVLTISGTGEMTDSQFSQNSNIKSVIIENGVTSIATSAFSGCTSLTSVTIPNSVTSIGDNAFSECTSLTDITIPDSVMNIGDGAFLVCISLKSIEVSDNNKNYASVDGVLFNKDASELITYPAGKPNDIYEIPNSVMNICDGAFFACTSLKSIEVSDNNENYTSVDGVLFNKDASELITYPAGKPNDTYEIPISVKSICYSAFLLCTSLTDVIIANGVTSIGHEAFSYCTSLTSVTIPDSVTSIGHYAFSDCESLKDIYYTGTQDEWNNITIGDGNINLTNAT
-1017 IHYNFEP
+1017 IHYNFETEP
-1024 KPLNKQTGSCG
+1024 SNKQTGSCG

-1147 DSNNEN
+1147 DSNNGN

-1201 TNVII
+1201 TSVII

-1247 KDIYYTGTQDEWKN
+1247 KDIYYTGTQDEWNN

-1275 IHYNFEP
+1275 IHYNFVP

-1301 CTKVGLKQRTCSFD
+1301 CTKAGLKQRTCSFD

-1341 KSGLTDGKKCFV
+1341 KSGLTDGKKCSA

-1366 LDHSYTKTVVEPTCT
+1366 LGHSYTKTVVEPTCT

-1393 GETKKADFVNA
+1393 GETYKDDYVKA

-1414 FCLNGCGTANPNY
+1414 FCLNGCGKVNPNY
-1427 VAPDPSTAQTGSCG
+1427 VAPDTSTVQTGSCG
-1441 DNVLYSLNTET
+1441 DNVIYSLNTET
-1452 GVLTISGTGDMADY
+1452 GVLTISGTGEMT
-1466 SLDNDSPFRQNSNII
+1466 DSPFSQNSSI
-1481 KSVTIEN
+1481 KSVIIEN
-1488 GVTSIGNYSFSGCT
+1488 GVTSIVTYAFSGCT
-1502 NLINVTL
+1502 SL
-1509 PDSVTSIGSYAF
+1509 TSI
-1521 EDCTSLTNVT
+1521 T

-1539 SGSAF
+1539 GESAF
-1544 YDCTSLT
+1544 DGCTSLV
-1551 SVTIGNSVTS
+1551 SVT
-1561 IGSSAFYNTAYYNDE
+1561 
-1576 SNWDNG
+1576 
-1582 VLYLSN
+1582 LS
-1588 CLIDTN
+1588 
-1594 NDFNSTTDYTIKDGT
+1594 
-1609 RIIANHV
+1609 
-1616 FSNYTK
+1616 
-1622 LKSIMIPDS
+1622 KSI
-1631 VTTIGDYAFYE
+1631 TTIEY
-1642 CTNLTNATIGNGVTS
+1642 S
-1657 IGERAFN
+1657 
-1664 ECKNLASITIPDSVI
+1664 
-1679 SIGDWAFSECTNL
+1679 
-1692 TNATIGNGV
+1692 
-1701 TSIGYGTF
+1701 TF
-1709 EECTSLTDVT
+1709 F
-1719 IPDSVISIGERAFYN
+1719 G
-1734 CKSLKSVTI
+1734 
-1743 GNNVTNIGSSAF
+1743 
-1755 YGCNNLT
+1755 
-1762 NITIPDS
+1762 
-1769 VTNIGDE
+1769 
-1776 AFSWCTSLASV
+1776 
-1787 TIGNS
+1787 
-1792 VTSIGNGTFKDCE
+1792 
-1805 KLESVIIPDSVTNIG
+1805 
-1820 DEAFYECTKLTN
+1820 
-1832 AIIGNSVTS
+1832 
-1841 IGSAAFYECIRL
+1841 
-1853 TGVIIPNNVTN
+1853 
-1864 IGENAFCSCSG
+1864 
-1875 LTGIIIPDSVTN
+1875 
-1887 IGDSAFSDCSGLTSI
+1887 
-1902 TIGNS
+1902 
-1907 VTSIG
+1907 
-1912 KNVFKWCAKLESVTI
+1912 
-1927 PNSVTSIGEEAFSVC
+1927 C
-1942 SSLTSVTIPNTVT
+1942 SSLTSIEIPKSVTT
-1955 NIGDSAFDNCSKL
+1955 
-1968 NEVNYSGTVAQW
+1968 
-1980 KSITIGSNNSYLTNA
+1980 
-1995 NIKCSNG
+1995 
-2002 DIVNSVII
+2002 IVN
-2010 DKIKYELND
+2010 
-2019 DNTARVTGYIGT
+2019 
-2031 PYSLTIPESIS
+2031 
-2042 YEGDTFKVTS
+2042 F
-2052 IGEDA
+2052 A
-2057 FAHCTSLSNITIPN
+2057 FCGCTNLKD
-2071 SVTRIENYAFYG
+2071 VYYA
-2083 CKNLSDI
+2083 
-2090 YYIGTQQEWNKIYI
+2090 GTQSEWNKINI
-2104 GSTGNGCLPSATI
+2104 GHSNEFLTNASLHCSLT
-2117 HFSSIPTPEPTPT
+2117 PTPEPTPT

-2138 PTPTPTP
+2138 P
-2145 EPTPTP
+2145 
-2151 NPAPQPSTQPTQE
+2151 NPAPHPSTQPTQE
-2164 TQQQVAQQT
+2164 TQQQAAQQT
-2173 AQQQSTQNDTA
+2173 AQQPSVKNDTA
-2184 AEQVNVA
+2184 AEQVSVA
-2191 KPKSVSPKTVKS
+2191 KPKSVSPKKVKS

-2246 KTIVKKL
+2246 KTTVKKL

-2275 SSWSKVKSVKTK
+2275 SAWSKVKSVKTK

>member
-68 LKNDKKFQ
+68 LKNDTKFQ

-149 DMILGKEKY
+149 DMILGKENY

-336 NKKNTDTGYT
+336 NKKNADTGYT

-482 VTNVSVTSSDSN
+482 VTNVSITSSDSN

-520 TLNDNVF
+520 TLNDRITCQKEVTVGSITSGKCGENVIYSLDTSTGVLTISGTGHMYDYADWKKSYSPF
-527 DNVNVEIGYKQ
+527 HENEQIKSVIIESGVTWIGDYTFSNCTTLTSAQ
-538 HCISDIITI
+538 ISDSVTHIGKYAFSGCSNLTSITLPNGLEDINEHTFYNCTSLTSITI
-547 GSYPKTLVTDSNLL
+547 PNKVRWVCFNA
-561 SKLNSVEFEW
+561 F
-571 KSYHY
+571 
-576 YSGNGT
+576 NGC
-582 ISTVSTSVA
+582 SS
-591 NQGNLTK
+591 
-598 YLSMSESDYMKYSDV
+598 
-613 KLDGEMYRAVY
+613 
-624 FDSYRPVKTYYESI
+624 
-638 DSKTNQINNKYL
+638 L
-650 KNKIYWFKYEPL
+650 KNVTMSNGIQVIDDGAFHGCKSLTSITIPSSVWSIADNAFGDCSSLINIDVDK
-662 HWKIFDN
+662 DN
-669 QKNLAICEDVIDSQC
+669 QTYSSQDGVLFNKDKTVLINYPIGSERTSYNIPDSVTNIGEYAFADCKNLKSIM
-684 YQNEILNV
+684 V
-692 SSHGIV
+692 S
-698 RPSVTFANK
+698 N
-707 YLDSSLDNYLSDEF
+707 SLTHIGEY
-721 YNSAFSVDEKKY
+721 AFSGC
-733 ILSQSINS
+733 
-741 SSSTSTTPEYAKVTV
+741 
-756 LNTTYTTNL
+756 TNL
-765 TNASVD
+765 TCV
-771 FSSLPTDYAKSQ
+771 
-783 GVFVNNNYSN
+783 
-793 WWIRNDKE
+793 
-801 GYYAKLHYYDYN
+801 
-813 GKLVTAD
+813 
-820 DTDVTNTGIG
+820 
-830 IRPVICFSEEFKNT
+830 
-844 FEYNHVKYLS
+844 
-854 DTSNSCY
+854 
-861 AVSCDDSVNDI
+861 
-872 VIPDTVFGMKVIG
+872 
-885 IKNEMFKNNK
+885 
-895 NLISVSLGNNISDIP
+895 
-910 REIFSG
+910 
-916 CNNLKNVI
+916 
-924 LPNKL
+924 
-929 TKIPENAFRSC
+929 
-940 NNLNNLTI
+940 
-948 PNNVNSIGNSVFYGC
+948 
-963 TKLASITIPNS
+963 TIPNS
-974 VTSIGDNAFRSC
+974 VTSIGEYAFSSC
-986 TSLTSVYYA
+986 KSLTSVIIPDGVTRINESTFRECTSLKSIIIGNGVTVIDRYAFDNCTSLLSVVIPDSVTSISDGAFFDCEGLKDVYYTS
-995 GTEDEWNKITIG
+995 TEDEWNKITIG

-1024 KPLNKQTGSCG
+1024 EPSNKQTGSCG

-1201 TNVII
+1201 TSVII
-1206 PNGVTSIGG
+1206 PSGVTSIGG

-1247 KDIYYTGTQDEWKN
+1247 KDIYYTGTQDEWNN

-1282 CTENQH
+1282 CIENQH

-1341 KSGLTDGKKCFV
+1341 KSGLTDGKKCSA

-1366 LDHSYTKTVVEPTCT
+1366 LGHSYTKTVVEPTCT

-1393 GETKKADFVNA
+1393 GETYKDDYVKA

-1414 FCLNGCGTANPNY
+1414 FCLNGCGKVNPNY
-1427 VAPDPSTAQTGSCG
+1427 VAPDTSTVQTGSCG
-1441 DNVLYSLNTET
+1441 DNVIYSLNTET
-1452 GVLTISGTGDMADY
+1452 GVLTISGTGEMT
-1466 SLDNDSPFRQNSNII
+1466 DSPFSQNSSI
-1481 KSVTIEN
+1481 KSVIIEN
-1488 GVTSIGNYSFSGCT
+1488 GVTSILTYAFSGCT
-1502 NLINVTL
+1502 SL
-1509 PDSVTSIGSYAF
+1509 TSI
-1521 EDCTSLTNVT
+1521 T

-1539 SGSAF
+1539 GESAF
-1544 YDCTSLT
+1544 DGCTSLV
-1551 SVTIGNSVTS
+1551 SVT
-1561 IGSSAFYNTAYYNDE
+1561 
-1576 SNWDNG
+1576 
-1582 VLYLSN
+1582 LS
-1588 CLIDTN
+1588 
-1594 NDFNSTTDYTIKDGT
+1594 
-1609 RIIANHV
+1609 
-1616 FSNYTK
+1616 
-1622 LKSIMIPDS
+1622 KSI
-1631 VTTIGDYAFYE
+1631 TTIEY
-1642 CTNLTNATIGNGVTS
+1642 S
-1657 IGERAFN
+1657 
-1664 ECKNLASITIPDSVI
+1664 
-1679 SIGDWAFSECTNL
+1679 
-1692 TNATIGNGV
+1692 
-1701 TSIGYGTF
+1701 TF
-1709 EECTSLTDVT
+1709 F
-1719 IPDSVISIGERAFYN
+1719 G
-1734 CKSLKSVTI
+1734 
-1743 GNNVTNIGSSAF
+1743 
-1755 YGCNNLT
+1755 
-1762 NITIPDS
+1762 
-1769 VTNIGDE
+1769 
-1776 AFSWCTSLASV
+1776 
-1787 TIGNS
+1787 
-1792 VTSIGNGTFKDCE
+1792 
-1805 KLESVIIPDSVTNIG
+1805 
-1820 DEAFYECTKLTN
+1820 
-1832 AIIGNSVTS
+1832 
-1841 IGSAAFYECIRL
+1841 
-1853 TGVIIPNNVTN
+1853 
-1864 IGENAFCSCSG
+1864 
-1875 LTGIIIPDSVTN
+1875 
-1887 IGDSAFSDCSGLTSI
+1887 
-1902 TIGNS
+1902 
-1907 VTSIG
+1907 
-1912 KNVFKWCAKLESVTI
+1912 
-1927 PNSVTSIGEEAFSVC
+1927 C
-1942 SSLTSVTIPNTVT
+1942 SSLTSIEIPKSVTT
-1955 NIGDSAFDNCSKL
+1955 
-1968 NEVNYSGTVAQW
+1968 
-1980 KSITIGSNNSYLTNA
+1980 
-1995 NIKCSNG
+1995 
-2002 DIVNSVII
+2002 IVN
-2010 DKIKYELND
+2010 
-2019 DNTARVTGYIGT
+2019 
-2031 PYSLTIPESIS
+2031 
-2042 YEGDTFKVTS
+2042 F
-2052 IGEDA
+2052 A
-2057 FAHCTSLSNITIPN
+2057 FCGCT
-2071 SVTRIENYAFYG
+2071 
-2083 CKNLSDI
+2083 NLKDV
-2090 YYIGTQQEWNKIYI
+2090 YYDGTQSEWNKINI
-2104 GSTGNGCLPSATI
+2104 GHSNECLTNASLHCSLT
-2117 HFSSIPTPEPTPT
+2117 PTPEPTPT

-2138 PTPTPTP
+2138 P
-2145 EPTPTP
+2145 
-2151 NPAPQPSTQPTQE
+2151 NPVPQPSTQPTQE
-2164 TQQQVAQQT
+2164 TQQQAAQQT
-2173 AQQQSTQNDTA
+2173 AQQPSVKNDTA
-2184 AEQVNVA
+2184 AEQVSVA
-2191 KPKSVSPKTVKS
+2191 KPKSVSPKKVKS

-2246 KTIVKKL
+2246 KTTVKKL

>member
-68 LKNDKKFQ
+68 LKNDTKFQ

-149 DMILGKEKY
+149 DMILGKENY

-538 HCISDIITI
+538 HCIGDIITI

-741 SSSTSTTPEYAKVTV
+741 SLSTSTTPEYAKVTV

-801 GYYAKLHYYDYN
+801 GYYAKLQYYDYN

-1007 NDNENLTNAT
+1007 DCNEYLTNATIHYKFAPDPSTVQTGKCGENVTYSLNTSTGVLTISGTGEMTDSPFSQNSNIKSVIIENGVTSIATSAFSGCTSLTSVTIPNSVTSIGDNAFSECTSLTDITIPDSVMNIGDGTFLVCISLKSIEVSDNNKNYASVDGVLFNKDASELITYPAGKPNDIYEIPNSVMNIGDGAFFACTSLKSIEVSDNNENYTSVDGVLFNKDASELITYPAGKPNDTYEIPISVKSICYSAFLLCTSLTDVIIANGVTSIGHEAFSYCTSLTSVTIPDSVTSIGHYAFSDCESLKDIYYTGTQDEWNNITIGDGNINLTSAT

-1024 KPLNKQTGSCG
+1024 EPSNKQTGSCG

-1187 KSFAYGSFYDCENL
+1187 KSFAYGSFYDCKNL
-1201 TNVII
+1201 TSVII

-1247 KDIYYTGTQDEWKN
+1247 KDIYYTGTQDEWNN

-1266 GNINLTSAT
+1266 GNINLTSTT
-1275 IHYNFEP
+1275 IHYNFVP

-1341 KSGLTDGKKCFV
+1341 KSGLTDGKKCSA

-1366 LDHSYTKTVVEPTCT
+1366 LDHSYIKTVVEPTCT

-1393 GETKKADFVNA
+1393 GETYKDDYVKALGHTEVIDEAVAPTCTQSGLTEGKHCSVCNA
-1404 KGHDFSNNAQ
+1404 VLVKQEKIDALGHTFSNNAQ
-1414 FCLNGCGTANPNY
+1414 FCLNGCGKVNPNY
-1427 VAPDPSTAQTGSCG
+1427 VAPDTSTVQTGSCG
-1441 DNVLYSLNTET
+1441 DNVIYSLNTET
-1452 GVLTISGTGDMADY
+1452 GVLTISGTGEMTG
-1466 SLDNDSPFRQNSNII
+1466 SPFSQNSSI
-1481 KSVTIEN
+1481 KSVIIEN
-1488 GVTSIGNYSFSGCT
+1488 GVTSIVAYAFSGCT
-1502 NLINVTL
+1502 
-1509 PDSVTSIGSYAF
+1509 
-1521 EDCTSLTNVT
+1521 SLT
-1531 IPDSVTSI
+1531 
-1539 SGSAF
+1539 
-1544 YDCTSLT
+1544 
-1551 SVTIGNSVTS
+1551 
-1561 IGSSAFYNTAYYNDE
+1561 
-1576 SNWDNG
+1576 
-1582 VLYLSN
+1582 
-1588 CLIDTN
+1588 
-1594 NDFNSTTDYTIKDGT
+1594 
-1609 RIIANHV
+1609 
-1616 FSNYTK
+1616 
-1622 LKSIMIPDS
+1622 
-1631 VTTIGDYAFYE
+1631 
-1642 CTNLTNATIGNGVTS
+1642 
-1657 IGERAFN
+1657 
-1664 ECKNLASITIPDSVI
+1664 SITIPDSVV
-1679 SIGDWAFSECTNL
+1679 SIGESAFD
-1692 TNATIGNGV
+1692 G
-1701 TSIGYGTF
+1701 
-1709 EECTSLTDVT
+1709 CTSLV
-1719 IPDSVISIGERAFYN
+1719 
-1734 CKSLKSVTI
+1734 SVTL
-1743 GNNVTNIGSSAF
+1743 S
-1755 YGCNNLT
+1755 
-1762 NITIPDS
+1762 
-1769 VTNIGDE
+1769 
-1776 AFSWCTSLASV
+1776 
-1787 TIGNS
+1787 
-1792 VTSIGNGTFKDCE
+1792 K
-1805 KLESVIIPDSVTNIG
+1805 
-1820 DEAFYECTKLTN
+1820 
-1832 AIIGNSVTS
+1832 
-1841 IGSAAFYECIRL
+1841 
-1853 TGVIIPNNVTN
+1853 
-1864 IGENAFCSCSG
+1864 
-1875 LTGIIIPDSVTN
+1875 
-1887 IGDSAFSDCSGLTSI
+1887 SI
-1902 TIGNS
+1902 T
-1907 VTSIG
+1907 
-1912 KNVFKWCAKLESVTI
+1912 TI
-1927 PNSVTSIGEEAFSVC
+1927 EYSTFFGC
-1942 SSLTSVTIPNTVT
+1942 SSLTSIEIPKSVTT
-1955 NIGDSAFDNCSKL
+1955 
-1968 NEVNYSGTVAQW
+1968 
-1980 KSITIGSNNSYLTNA
+1980 
-1995 NIKCSNG
+1995 
-2002 DIVNSVII
+2002 IVNFAFC
-2010 DKIKYELND
+2010 NCT
-2019 DNTARVTGYIGT
+2019 N
-2031 PYSLTIPESIS
+2031 LTDV
-2042 YEGDTFKVTS
+2042 Y
-2052 IGEDA
+2052 
-2057 FAHCTSLSNITIPN
+2057 
-2071 SVTRIENYAFYG
+2071 YA
-2083 CKNLSDI
+2083 
-2090 YYIGTQQEWNKIYI
+2090 GTQSEWNKINI
-2104 GSTGNGCLPSATI
+2104 GHSNEFLTNASLHC
-2117 HFSSIPTPEPTPT
+2117 SST
-2130 PTPEPTPT
+2130 PTPE

-2164 TQQQVAQQT
+2164 TQQQAAQQT
-2173 AQQQSTQNDTA
+2173 AQQPSVKNDTA
-2184 AEQVNVA
+2184 AEQVSVA
-2191 KPKSVSPKTVKS
+2191 KPKSVSPKTVKA

-2246 KTIVKKL
+2246 KTTVKKL